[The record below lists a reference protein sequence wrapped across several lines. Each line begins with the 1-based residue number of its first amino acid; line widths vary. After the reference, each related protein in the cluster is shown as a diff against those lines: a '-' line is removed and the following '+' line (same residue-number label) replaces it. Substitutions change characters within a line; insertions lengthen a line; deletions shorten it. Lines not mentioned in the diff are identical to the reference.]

1 MKKIFIAAGEQSGDM
16 HGAALVESL
25 KKNSGEPLEIHCIGG
40 NYLRNQGAIIFRSI
54 ENLSVIGIIEVFKK
68 IFFFKKLLKDS
79 IEYICKLQ
87 PDIIIFIDY
96 PGFNIRLAER
106 LRANA
111 KLTSKFIYYISP
123 QIWAWHTSR
132 VYNITKLMD
141 KILVIFRF
149 EKEFYEK
156 YVQNN
161 GKIAFVGHPLMQ
173 RIKPEYYYENKKFK
187 KKIIALLPGS
197 RVNEINKILPCMIE
211 TAKKIIDEFKD
222 FKIIISA
229 SDKTKIEIIKKHL
242 QNASVNFPIIAG
254 NAYALIQYAEC
265 VIVSS
270 GTATLETGIIGT
282 PMIAVYKVNF
292 LTGFLGRLFIKI
304 KNIALI
310 NIVLTKTAVK
320 EFIQE
325 NMKSELIYKELKSI
339 LTQKKYADSMRL
351 ELVKS
356 RDLLKLEKDEVP
368 AFKEIL
374 ADCRKS
380 AEVPAEKCP
389 KSAV

>member
-25 KKNSGEPLEIHCIGG
+25 KKNSGETLEVHCIGG
-40 NYLRNQGAIIFRSI
+40 NYLKSQGAIIFRSI
-54 ENLSVIGIIEVFKK
+54 EHLSVIGIIEVLKK
-68 IFFFKKLLKDS
+68 INFFKKLLKDAV
-79 IEYICKLQ
+79 EYIYKLQ

-106 LRANA
+106 LRANS

-149 EKEFYEK
+149 EKDFYEK

-173 RIKPEYYYENKKFK
+173 RINTEFYYENKKFK

-197 RVNEINKILPCMIE
+197 RINEINKILPCMIE
-211 TAKKIIDEFKD
+211 TAKKIIGEFKD

-229 SDKTKIEIIKKHL
+229 SDKTKIEIIKRHL
-242 QNASVNFPIIAG
+242 KNASIDFPIIAG
-254 NAYALIQYAEC
+254 NAYALIQNAEC

-292 LTGFLGRLFIKI
+292 ITGLLGRLFIKI

-310 NIVLTKTAVK
+310 NIVLNKTAVK
-320 EFIQE
+320 EFIQG
-325 NMKSELIYKELKSI
+325 NMKSELIYEELKKI
-339 LTQKKYADSMRL
+339 LTDKKYADSIRA

-356 RDLLKLEKDEVP
+356 RELLKLGKDEIP

-374 ADCRKS
+374 AD
-380 AEVPAEKCP
+380 
-389 KSAV
+389 